1 MIKYYKVDGVYHS
14 KVNTE
19 TFEFEMFAT
28 NSGRV
33 MYKKSIEDE
42 GFINFCINSKEYDR
56 VELTEEDY
64 SQAKA
69 LFISN
74 I

>member
-1 MIKYYKVDGVYHS
+1 MIKYYKVDNIYHS

-28 NSGRV
+28 KNNRV
-33 MYKKSIEDE
+33 MYKKAIEDE
-42 GFINFCINSKEYDR
+42 GFINLSINSKEYDR
-56 VELTEEDY
+56 VEITEIEY
-64 SQAKA
+64 NQAKKM
-69 LFISN
+69 FISN

>member
-42 GFINFCINSKEYDR
+42 GFINFCIDSKEYHR
-56 VELTEEDY
+56 VEVSEEEY
-64 SQAKA
+64 NEAK
-69 LFISN
+69 LSFINS

>member
-1 MIKYYKVDGVYHS
+1 MIKYYKVDGVYYS

-33 MYKKSIEDE
+33 MYKKSIEEE
-42 GFINFCINSKEYDR
+42 GFINFCINSKEYHR
-56 VELTEEDY
+56 VEVSEEEY
-64 SQAKA
+64 NQAKA